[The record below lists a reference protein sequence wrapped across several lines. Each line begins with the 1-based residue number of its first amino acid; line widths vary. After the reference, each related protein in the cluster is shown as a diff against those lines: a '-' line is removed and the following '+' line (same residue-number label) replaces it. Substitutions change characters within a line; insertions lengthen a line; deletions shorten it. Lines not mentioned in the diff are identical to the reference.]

1 MEYHTCCL
9 EGKLPS
15 TESEKVP
22 KAWPEDF
29 SDDKLQLKILT
40 EAFAK
45 IFRYTFILCPFENLS
60 LESNSWIVIFS
71 WNILCLDCH
80 KSIRCIV
87 VQTNVNLCKR
97 PLAYLM
103 KHNISIVEQCV
114 CFETCHFGASKH
126 SEVNFMRIISILFQY
141 HYQKSKYIHRK

>member
-1 MEYHTCCL
+1 MEYHTRCL

-60 LESNSWIVIFS
+60 LESNSRIVILS
-71 WNILCLDCH
+71 
-80 KSIRCIV
+80 
-87 VQTNVNLCKR
+87 
-97 PLAYLM
+97 
-103 KHNISIVEQCV
+103 
-114 CFETCHFGASKH
+114 
-126 SEVNFMRIISILFQY
+126 
-141 HYQKSKYIHRK
+141 